1 MTTLRLRS
9 LVSHKLA
16 QHTTQA
22 LWTNVNPNVRWS
34 YTPRTY
40 PTSTNS
46 RRQEVPAQTDQ
57 FPPLAKRGQSF
68 GNVGKGKWEAAR
80 ADGVFQSTRGVEQT
94 RSISTSKEERGVDPS
109 FETSTKSKKKL
120 VSLLI

>member
-1 MTTLRLRS
+1 
-9 LVSHKLA
+9 
-16 QHTTQA
+16 
-22 LWTNVNPNVRWS
+22 
-34 YTPRTY
+34 
-40 PTSTNS
+40 
-46 RRQEVPAQTDQ
+46 
-57 FPPLAKRGQSF
+57 LAKRGQSF